1 MSHVENNTIDIVR
14 GLKIS
19 KVKIEV
25 NPRDRCLIVKSITLF
40 ITMDIKFQHG
50 KPNYYQKQQ
59 QNQQQ

>member
-1 MSHVENNTIDIVR
+1 MLHVENKTIDIVR

-25 NPRDRCLIVKSITLF
+25 NPRDSCLIVESITLF
-40 ITMDIKFQHG
+40 ITVDIKFQHG

-59 QNQQQ
+59 QKQQQ